1 MELKDWRAWLKQ
13 QSDVDNEGDWH
24 LFSTISA

>member
-13 QSDVDNEGDWH
+13 QSDVDNEEIGIC
-24 LFSTISA
+24 FSTISA